1 MRNHAQSESISKNN
15 TNTRNTL
22 YLENSINSSNVLTSN
37 QFYKKKEYREENS
50 SNEKTKTKTKT
61 KNTNDIN
68 SRENKIVG
76 DNVIHLGD
84 EILVI
89 HNQILDDKEIKP
101 KIKKVNSEVELF
113 QDYIIEDYKN
123 QNTNDTR
130 NVIEK
135 LGACV
140 EKKYSTNRYFKI
152 NNERSKRIKGSIS
165 NRVNEV
171 NSIYE
176 YNKNS
181 TIFLSKRPK
190 HSYSTSHILDT
201 KNKDSFPLLIN
212 SPLNIEKKFS
222 SLSEKERNDKNVASL
237 IRLKHFLTMYWK
249 QRKDIVVEFFQK
261 NNIYGNFFYK
271 DKHLYNFANF
281 VNDNVFDDKNGTKC
295 YIETRY
301 PMIEIV
307 LKGIK
312 YKPTF
317 DLRKVEMNKAKTI
330 QALKNNSRMTG
341 SVDILNREK
350 EMADYIESKDKVE
363 KFRNYLD
370 RNYKKYVINK
380 MLKRFTKEE
389 KLVYFSGKK
398 YGEID
403 IIDQRNLANNIQKQ
417 ALYQKIYDS
426 LNQEKFAK
434 KSIKLF
440 NNDDLAKL
448 NEELKVVNDS
458 VFSNIMKEKQGKKL
472 IEQEKALGMKSQR
485 FNNKIINKLNQR
497 LYYTTKEK
505 YHQNHPDI
513 IPKKKQKLLEYV
525 IAKRIK
531 ERKDY
536 EDKFKIKQ
544 NNN

>member
-1 MRNHAQSESISKNN
+1 MRNHAQSETISKNN
-15 TNTRNTL
+15 TNSRNTL
-22 YLENSINSSNVLTSN
+22 YLENSINCSNVLTSN
-37 QFYKKKEYREENS
+37 QFYQKKEFKEGHN
-50 SNEKTKTKTKT
+50 SNEKTRTKT
-61 KNTNDIN
+61 KNSNEIN
-68 SRENKIVG
+68 IKENKIVNDNAVQIG
-76 DNVIHLGD
+76 DDTLI
-84 EILVI
+84 I

-101 KIKKVNSEVELF
+101 KLKKINSEVELF

-123 QNTNDTR
+123 QNANDTR

-152 NNERSKRIKGSIS
+152 NNERSKRIKGTIS
-165 NRVNEV
+165 NRMNEV
-171 NSIYE
+171 NPAYE

-181 TIFLSKRPK
+181 TLFLSKRPK

-222 SLSEKERNDKNVASL
+222 SFSEKERNDKNIAAL
-237 IRLKHFLTMYWK
+237 IKLKHFLSMYWK
-249 QRKDIVVEFFQK
+249 QRKDIVIEFFQK

-281 VNDNVFDDKNGTKC
+281 INDNVFDDKNGTKC
-295 YIETRY
+295 FIETRY

-317 DLRKVEMNKAKTI
+317 DLNKVEMNKAKTI
-330 QALKNNSRMTG
+330 QTIRKNSRISG

-350 EMADYIESKDKVE
+350 EMADYIESKGKLE

-389 KLVYFSGKK
+389 KLLYFSGKK

-403 IIDQRNLANNIQKQ
+403 IIDQKNLANNIHKQ

-426 LNQEKFAK
+426 LQQEKFAK
-434 KSIKLF
+434 KSINFF
-440 NNDDLAKL
+440 NNDDLQKL
-448 NEELKVVNDS
+448 NEELKVANNS
-458 VFSNIMKEKQGKKL
+458 VFINKMKEKKL
-472 IEQEKALGMKSQR
+472 IEQEKAIGMKILR
-485 FNNKIINKLNQR
+485 YNNKIINKLNQR